1 MAAITTGMQT
11 PFEMSVITEVV
22 GQICDSLDR
31 AAKERVLPWIPDIE
45 EYSKRITDNL
55 RSKDTQRRRADVLV
69 AAAIYDAFLEF
80 ESRTKTTLGLLQL
93 EKVLN
98 LRACS
103 ISSTWSK
110 LFDTRV
116 DLSSELLDTILLTRN
131 QTIADGIQLAIK
143 MIERA
148 DSKKN
153 PRIRDWLQMIE
164 KEALDLL
171 LEVSSDT
178 YNEYDPMIVAVVLVY
193 ASMKFHRGKMLI
205 RIAQHDLA
213 DLSGFSTSQ
222 VSKCWINLFGS

>member
-1 MAAITTGMQT
+1 MAAITTGMQISL
-11 PFEMSVITEVV
+11 EMSIITEVV
-22 GQICDSLDR
+22 GKICDSLDQE
-31 AAKERVLPWIPDIE
+31 AKESVLPWISDIE
-45 EYSKRITDNL
+45 EYSKQVIENL
-55 RSKDTQRRRADVLV
+55 RPKDTQKKRADVLV

-80 ESRTKTTLGLLQL
+80 ESRTDMPLGLLQL

-116 DLSSELLDTILLTRN
+116 SLSSELLDTIHLTRD
-131 QTIADGIQLAIK
+131 QTIADGIQLTIK

-148 DSKKN
+148 DSEKKH
-153 PRIRDWLQMIE
+153 PVRDWLRMIE

-171 LEVSSDT
+171 LGASSDIYT
-178 YNEYDPMIVAVVLVY
+178 EFDPMVVAVVFVY
-193 ASMKFHRGKMLI
+193 ASMKFHRGKMLLKI
-205 RIAQHDLA
+205 VQHDLA

-222 VSKCWINLFGS
+222 VSKCWTKLFGS